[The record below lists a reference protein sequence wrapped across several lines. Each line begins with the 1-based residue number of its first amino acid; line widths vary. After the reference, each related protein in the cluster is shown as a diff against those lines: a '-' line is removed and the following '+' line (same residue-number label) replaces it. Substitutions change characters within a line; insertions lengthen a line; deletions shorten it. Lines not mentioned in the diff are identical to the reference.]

1 MYFHVANPSF
11 FTIPKCEVP
20 LPGWAV
26 GTVGTVGSTAMSSLE
41 ERTVDDLDEVTP
53 KNHGKMMVIVWGND
67 G

>member
-1 MYFHVANPSF
+1 M
-11 FTIPKCEVP
+11 P